1 MTSFL
6 FFDSENCREG
16 VGSSNFILN
25 IFCAAIYIFGSASF
39 NASSSFA
46 DSLYPCSFRLTN
58 SLNEPAS
65 AAARAILTAGH
76 TFSSFRVSQKS
87 LLSSTF
93 LFSICLHSSCCFSCS
108 SFFNNS
114 YLQTSFKIIVLALP
128 TSVNTE

>member
-1 MTSFL
+1 MISFL

-65 AAARAILTAGH
+65 AAARAILKAGDN
-76 TFSSFRVSQKS
+76 FSSFRVSEKS

-93 LFSICLHSSCCFSCS
+93 YSLYACILPVAFPVLPSSITHTCRLHSKS
-108 SFFNNS
+108 
-114 YLQTSFKIIVLALP
+114 
-128 TSVNTE
+128 

>member
-65 AAARAILTAGH
+65 AAARAILKAGDNFH
-76 TFSSFRVSQKS
+76 HSGFQKI
-87 LLSSTF
+87 LAIIYF